1 MYEANYGHNYGA
13 LFYLFIFAF
22 YFYYGFAQYKIA
34 QKVGHESPWWSF
46 IPVLNAFQLVQLARK
61 EWYWFLFFFVPLV
74 NIVAFAVVWMNT
86 AKNCG
91 HSPVWGFLTIFPLVN
106 FITIGVMA
114 FAQGSYQRESPF
126 PDRQRSLPRQPE
138 KVG

>member
-1 MYEANYGHNYGA
+1 MYEANYGQNFGA

-34 QKVGHESPWWSF
+34 QKIGHESPWWSF
-46 IPVLNAFQLVQLARK
+46 IPFLNAFQLVQLARK
-61 EWYWFLFFFVPLV
+61 EWYWFLFFFIPFV
-74 NIVAFAVVWMNT
+74 NIIPLAIVWWHT

-91 HSPVWGFLTIFPLVN
+91 HSPVWGLLTIVPFIN
-106 FITIGVMA
+106 FISIGIMA
-114 FAQGSYQRESPF
+114 FAQGSYHRESPF
-126 PDRQRSLPRQPE
+126 PEYQHTAPRQTE